1 MQKLS
6 VKDLVTVGVFTVVYF
21 IVFFVSAMTGFVPV
35 MAVFYPVL
43 IAALAGIP
51 CVLFFTKVEHFG
63 MVTIMSTLTGLLICL
78 MGYGYFGIITG
89 IIFGLIA
96 DLIMKSGD
104 YKSFSKMVIG
114 YAIFSIWVMGTQL
127 PMFLSVKAYAEP
139 FRATQGDEF
148 VDGLE
153 ALVSWNMCAVV
164 LLATIVAAVVGAF
177 IGKAVLKK
185 HFVRAGIA

>member
-1 MQKLS
+1 MEKLS

-21 IVFFVSAMTGFVPV
+21 IVFFASAMTGMVPI

-43 IAALAGIP
+43 IAAIAGIP

-63 MVTIMSTLTGLLICL
+63 MITIMSTLTGLLICL
-78 MGYGYFGIITG
+78 MGYGYYGIFTG
-89 IIFGLIA
+89 IILGLVA
-96 DLIMKSGD
+96 DLVMKSGN

-114 YAIFSIWVMGTQL
+114 YAIFSVWVMGTQL
-127 PMFLSVKAYAEP
+127 PMFLSVKSYAEP
-139 FRATQGDEF
+139 FRDSQGDAF
-148 VDGLE
+148 VDSLE

-164 LLATIVAAVVGAF
+164 LVATVVAAVLGAF
-177 IGKAVLKK
+177 LGKVVLKK